1 MEQVLSMNNKPKPDE
16 HEYRRPFTT
25 REEPAHQAY
34 DSLYQSNKQ
43 QQQHPS
49 GTLIYDHNRVVGE
62 AVTQQQ
68 PQPHVVNEYEVS
80 KVEEKVEETFNLIE
94 ESHIVENEFDK
105 VEPREP
111 VHLIN
116 IINEAT
122 KINTNKINT
131 SPTPSPS
138 PIKLTTNKLTILT
151 ETPTTT
157 TSSKPSK
164 ETPPQF
170 SFVDFIDFKS
180 IPVYPYPNENDD
192 DDLLLK
198 AQLEREQK
206 DKLKQE
212 QQQQKEK
219 QEAYEREQREKAAEL
234 LIQQQQQQQQERK
247 DREQQQQKQREKEQ
261 QEQLLKQKLRLD
273 QQQQPKPEEALL
285 GKRKP
290 FFL

>member
-43 QQQHPS
+43 QQHPS

-68 PQPHVVNEYEVS
+68 QQPHVVNEYEVS

-94 ESHIVENEFDK
+94 DSHIVENEFDK

-131 SPTPSPS
+131 SPTPSPT

-157 TSSKPSK
+157 SSKPSR

-192 DDLLLK
+192 DLLLK
-198 AQLEREQK
+198 TQLEREQK

-234 LIQQQQQQQQERK
+234 LIQQQQQQQERK

-261 QEQLLKQKLRLD
+261 HEQLLKQKLRLD
-273 QQQQPKPEEALL
+273 QHEQPKPEEALL

-290 FFL
+290 FFFID